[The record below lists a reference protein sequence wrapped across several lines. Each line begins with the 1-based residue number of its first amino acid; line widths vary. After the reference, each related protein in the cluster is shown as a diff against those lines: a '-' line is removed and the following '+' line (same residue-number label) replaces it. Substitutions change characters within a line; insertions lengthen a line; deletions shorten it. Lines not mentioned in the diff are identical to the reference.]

1 MRRIQRSACVS
12 GWESQEVG
20 DWGENVA
27 KAAIPKQDRVN
38 AAKAGLGRRLS
49 KIWFL
54 ESLGWITFF

>member
-1 MRRIQRSACVS
+1 VS
-12 GWESQEVG
+12 GWESQEAG

-54 ESLGWITFF
+54 ESLGWITVFEIFR